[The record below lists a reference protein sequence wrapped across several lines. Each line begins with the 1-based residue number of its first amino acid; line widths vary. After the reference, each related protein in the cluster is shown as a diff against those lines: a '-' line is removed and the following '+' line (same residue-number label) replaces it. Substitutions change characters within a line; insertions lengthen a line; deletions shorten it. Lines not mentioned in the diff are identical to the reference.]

1 MRVTALLATAALILG
16 APVLTDQITNNTH
29 AAAFAKGG
37 NGGGNGGGGN
47 GGGNGGGKGAD
58 KGGNSGGKSAGNGR
72 SKASSGNVKK
82 SSGRSIARSWGQG
95 SKVSKSQGNKSQ
107 ASKSTRSNSSVKTA
121 TTNSK
126 RPPELAPRTKN
137 LHAQLKG
144 LNSLNR
150 NINGLMN
157 SSDPKMEGFRDFVEA
172 SAENAAAELAL
183 EEAIANYA
191 TLSDDLAQS
200 LDLLGLDVPTTQ
212 DEFDA
217 LSATIADIANTA
229 APQEVDF
236 TAADGTVDLDAYDKA
251 VSDWTG
257 DVTAATAAL
266 GQVDATSAG
275 FSALQD
281 AETEVETTAIASSE
295 EAMIDAIVAGMNATG
310 NSTYTAEDI
319 TPEMVDW
326 VGEKLGVGEDQTG
339 LIDDYIAQQDEPS
352 VTTAITPEEDEILPV
367 DETTLV
373 LAD

>member
-1 MRVTALLATAALILG
+1 
-16 APVLTDQITNNTH
+16 
-29 AAAFAKGG
+29 
-37 NGGGNGGGGN
+37 
-47 GGGNGGGKGAD
+47 
-58 KGGNSGGKSAGNGR
+58 
-72 SKASSGNVKK
+72 
-82 SSGRSIARSWGQG
+82 
-95 SKVSKSQGNKSQ
+95 
-107 ASKSTRSNSSVKTA
+107 
-121 TTNSK
+121 
-126 RPPELAPRTKN
+126 
-137 LHAQLKG
+137 
-144 LNSLNR
+144 
-150 NINGLMN
+150 
-157 SSDPKMEGFRDFVEA
+157 MEGFRDFIEA
-172 SAENAAAELAL
+172 SAESAAAEVAL

-191 TLSDDLAQS
+191 TLSDNLAQS

-217 LSATIADIANTA
+217 LSATIADIANTP
-229 APQEVDF
+229 APQEADF

-251 VSDWTG
+251 VSEWTG

-310 NSTYTAEDI
+310 NTTYTAEDI

-339 LIDDYIAQQDEPS
+339 LIDDYIAKQDEPE
-352 VTTAITPEEDEILPV
+352 VTAATTPEDDEILPV